1 MKKFIYR
8 LSFFVALLVFIINI
22 LNGISILTSITR
34 TAIVFLVMLF
44 LCVVALKILHWTLM
58 LKENE
63 PMNDSVETSEK

>member
-1 MKKFIYR
+1 MKQLIYR
-8 LSFFVALLVFIINI
+8 LSFFIALLVFIINI

-44 LCVVALKILHWTLM
+44 LCVLALKILHWTLM

-63 PMNDSVETSEK
+63 PMNNSVETSKK